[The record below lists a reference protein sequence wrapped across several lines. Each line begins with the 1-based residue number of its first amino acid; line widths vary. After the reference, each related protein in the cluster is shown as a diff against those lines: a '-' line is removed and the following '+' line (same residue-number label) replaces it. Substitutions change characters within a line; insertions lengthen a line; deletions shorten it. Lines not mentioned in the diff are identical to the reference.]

1 MRLFKSR
8 KSAEHSNV
16 SSVVA
21 IESDSN
27 VTIVSC
33 SPHQNSNNNINNN
46 NNNII
51 NNGNNNNDSQADGI
65 IGSAKNALVT
75 IERSLGTHRKIDDTA
90 YTDKFTPILD
100 CDQID
105 ESVGNYKYEPNHLT
119 HANGTDVRVT
129 DAQEVKQIL
138 DTNDFINDIFGEYCY
153 QVYFGFLRI

>member
-21 IESDSN
+21 IENDSN

-33 SPHQNSNNNINNN
+33 SPHQNNN

-51 NNGNNNNDSQADGI
+51 RSNGNNSDNQTDGI
-65 IGSAKNALVT
+65 NGTAKNALFT
-75 IERSLGTHRKIDDTA
+75 IERVLGTHRKADDIA
-90 YTDKFTPILD
+90 YADKFTPILD

-105 ESVGNYKYEPNHLT
+105 VNDSNCQYDQNRLT
-119 HANGTDVRVT
+119 LSNGSNINT
-129 DAQEVKQIL
+129 AEAEEVQKIL
-138 DTNDFINDIFGEYCY
+138 DTNDFINDIFG
-153 QVYFGFLRI
+153 